1 MIPQRKM
8 NENLSV
14 EELEKRWEDVLHGT
28 DKAVAAHLHVY
39 REIKQLAA
47 DIIAKPLDI
56 QDYPATAER
65 LVALLKTI
73 GCQAPGS
80 IFHFYCDRVSPSSI
94 CNLKFLRME
103 CRDLLSHLEAFD
115 EWRSKKC
122 RLRVV
127 K

>member
-1 MIPQRKM
+1 M
-8 NENLSV
+8 NDKLSV
-14 EELEKRWEDVLHGT
+14 EELERRWENVLHCT
-28 DKAVAAHLHVY
+28 EKAVAAHFKVY

-56 QDYPATAER
+56 NDYPATTER
-65 LVALLKTI
+65 LVSLLKSI
-73 GCQAPGS
+73 GGRAQGS

-94 CNLKFLRME
+94 CNLKFLRLE
-103 CRDLLSHLEAFD
+103 CRDLLSHLKAFD
-115 EWRSKKC
+115 EWRSKTC